1 MAVTV
6 IATPKSATANSYVT
20 SAETDTY
27 FEGRLNATGW
37 SGDTDDN
44 KNRAIV
50 MATGRLE
57 QEDYAASVTDI
68 DQALKWPRSGITD
81 EDGRIIDQDTVPKRI
96 KEACQE
102 LALEL
107 LDGGVTLIDTGL
119 EGFVNVKVGSLDV
132 TPRVSRI
139 AGTLPA
145 NVRRLLDLW
154 RIGSSG
160 LTVHVTRA

>member
-6 IATPKSATANSYVT
+6 IATPKGATSNSYVT
-20 SAETDTY
+20 LAESDTY
-27 FEGRLNATGW
+27 FEGRLNATNW
-37 SGDTDDN
+37 SDATDDN

-57 QEDYAASVTDI
+57 QEDYFAFVTDI
-68 DQALKWPRSGITD
+68 NQALKWPRGGLTD
-81 EDGRIIDQDTVPKRI
+81 EDGRLIDDDTVPKRI
-96 KEACQE
+96 KEASQE

-107 LDGGVTLIDTGL
+107 LGGGVKLIDTGL
-119 EGFVNVKVGSLDV
+119 EGFVNVKVGPLDV

-145 NVRRLLDLW
+145 NVRRLIELW
-154 RIGSSG
+154 HIGASN
-160 LTVHVTRA
+160 LTVHITRA

>member
-6 IATPKSATANSYVT
+6 IATAKSATANSYVT
-20 SAETDTY
+20 LAESDTY
-27 FEGRLNATGW
+27 FEGRLDVTEW
-37 SGDTDDN
+37 TSVTDDE

-57 QEDYAASVTDI
+57 QEDYWGSVTDI
-68 DQALKWPRSGITD
+68 DQALKWPRNGLTD
-81 EDGRIIDQDTVPKRI
+81 EDGRLIDDDTIPSRI
-96 KEACQE
+96 KNACQE

-107 LDGGVTLIDTGL
+107 LGGGVALIDTGL
-119 EGFVNVKVGSLDV
+119 EGFINVKVGSLDV

-145 NVRRLLDLW
+145 NVRRLLSIWHTAASD
-154 RIGSSG
+154 
-160 LTVHVTRA
+160 LTVHITRA